1 MVLFLGYDQVLSGD
15 IEIKKRNKHS
25 YKIIFNKISKVL
37 VYQTWSD
44 ISNDLN
50 KKRNCSYQKAK
61 YWILNNFSDNSFQ
74 PTTVME
80 IDNKKY
86 IFVITNAKF
95 KNGHATFYVSTKEI
109 NLKNKNIKRSKRLP
123 EGQFKSVRFD
133 IDDNTS
139 YVPCPSDPEQP
150 NSIIGNQ
157 SFTISGYA
165 KVYPSYK
172 TTITVNNVIWTGNNS
187 FTGSG
192 TYKSFPFYLI
202 GGVSN
207 NMLTVY
213 ISRYQNQTQEQSY
226 EIQVLCIT
234 SSS

>member
-109 NLKNKNIKRSKRLP
+109 NLKNKNIKRLKKLP

-133 IDDNTS
+133 IDDNLY
-139 YVPCPSDPEQP
+139 YVPCPLPNLEQA

-157 SFTISGYA
+157 SFRISGYA
-165 KVYPSYK
+165 TVYPSYPA
-172 TTITVNNVIWTGNNS
+172 TITVNNVIWTGYS

-192 TYKSFPFYLI
+192 YYKSFPFYLI
-202 GGVSN
+202 GSVSN
-207 NMLTVY
+207 NTLTVY
-213 ISRYQNQTQEQSY
+213 ISRYSNQTPEQSY
-226 EIQVLCIT
+226 EIQVSCIG
-234 SSS
+234 SS

>member
-95 KNGHATFYVSTKEI
+95 KNGHAIFYVSTKEI
-109 NLKNKNIKRSKRLP
+109 NLKNKNIKRLKKLP

-133 IDDNTS
+133 IDDNIY
-139 YVPCPSDPEQP
+139 YVQCPPNPEQP

-157 SFTISGYA
+157 SFRISGYA
-165 KVYPSYK
+165 KGYPV
-172 TTITVNNVIWTGNNS
+172 TITVNNVIWNGNS

-202 GGVSN
+202 GSVSN
-207 NMLTVY
+207 NTLTVY
-213 ISRYQNQTQEQSY
+213 ISSSRYSTPEQSH
-226 EIQVLCIT
+226 EIQVSCIG
-234 SSS
+234 SS